1 MAGVVLASC
10 TVTEYNDNTT
20 LEGAD
25 TVVAS
30 IGEDTR
36 TTYGTEE
43 DGAHKVLWS
52 EGDRILVATGSGNA
66 NQATYTTKD
75 GGSTSAVFVSDD
87 PSKKLDFSSGAI
99 AGYPSENMY
108 ITSTDPDK
116 EIFFTIPKIQ
126 EYCENSFADNAMPM
140 ISDVTYEN
148 VFHFKN
154 AAGVLRLMISSDRSV
169 SVSSIT
175 VTSSQYICGESG
187 YIPKHSRYFFD
198 SSMMCSNT
206 VTVDCGSGV
215 KVGSDGTAFNIVVP
229 HQTYED
235 LTIIVKTSD
244 KKEQMFQMKE
254 GKSIT
259 IQRSVISTIP
269 LKLDNLVDS
278 KAPSASI
285 EVSDISFDRFKIEVS
300 ITNTSSYFCGLTT
313 KKQYDPDFI
322 LSTIENGNPY
332 TAPLF
337 YKGLVSRFQEE
348 MEDILLVPGETY
360 TLWIIPVKTEGEYTI
375 HDIFAT
381 DVTMKT
387 FTPGGSIN
395 ITTSNLYIDRAMIAM
410 DIIAE
415 EAMYIY
421 SNLIHENEIAAY
433 DTEEKKIEHLLD
445 PEGYSTVFNNDEEH
459 FERKFLKP
467 DTKYTFLSIAIDSK
481 GQYGPLYE
489 QILSTEALPYNNLIV
504 KIDKNLAEL
513 QKTSTVKWTV
523 TGGKAHEYRYI
534 FRESDGHLWQNT
546 LERSVITAQEMMFM
560 QPDIYYISKTK
571 ESQAVLSG
579 LTSGK
584 EYVIV
589 VTAADENGNGSIADS
604 WIFTY

>member
-52 EGDRILVATGSGNA
+52 AGDRILVATGSGNA

-108 ITSTDPDK
+108 ITSPDPDK
-116 EIFFTIPKIQ
+116 EIFFTIPEVQ

-140 ISDVTYEN
+140 ISDVTYDN

-154 AAGVLRLMISSDRSV
+154 AAGVMRLILSSDRSV

-269 LKLDNLVDS
+269 LKLDNL
-278 KAPSASI
+278 AANNGPYASI
-285 EVSDISFDRFKIEVS
+285 EVSDITFNNFNIDVS
-300 ITNTSSYFCGLTT
+300 IKNTSSYYCGLVR
-313 KKQYDPDFI
+313 KKDYDPQTI
-322 LSTIENGNPY
+322 LRSIEYVTKY
-332 TAPLF
+332 TSPLS
-337 YKGLVSRFQEE
+337 YSGSVMKFQEE
-348 MEDILLVPGETY
+348 MADVLLEPGETY
-360 TLWIIPVKTEGEYTI
+360 ILWIVPSKSGDYTI
-375 HDIFAT
+375 SDIYTAT
-381 DVTMKT
+381 ATLKS
-387 FTPGGSIN
+387 FTSGGNIS
-395 ITTSNLYIDRAMIAM
+395 ITTSGLTIDRTSISIKVSAKGAMC
-410 DIIAE
+410 
-415 EAMYIY
+415 IY
-421 SNLIHENEIAAY
+421 STLIPEDKMSSFN
-433 DTEEKKIEHLLD
+433 TEQKKIDHLLA
-445 PEGYSTVFNNDEEH
+445 PGGTSTVFNSSDDN
-459 FERKFLKP
+459 FVRKSLKP
-467 DTKYTFLSIAIDSK
+467 GVNYTFLSIAVDRNGK
-481 GQYGPLYE
+481 YGPLFEEVYT
-489 QILSTEALPYNNLIV
+489 TESIPYNSMTV
-504 KIDKNLAEL
+504 TIDKDIDEL
-513 QKTSTVKWTV
+513 RSTSTVKWSV
-523 TGGKAHEYRYI
+523 SGGEASEYRYI
-534 FRESDGHLWQNT
+534 FRGTDGNLWKNT
-546 LERSVITAQEMMFM
+546 LEGSVQTAQEIMFM
-560 QPDIYYISKTK
+560 SPDIYYISKTK